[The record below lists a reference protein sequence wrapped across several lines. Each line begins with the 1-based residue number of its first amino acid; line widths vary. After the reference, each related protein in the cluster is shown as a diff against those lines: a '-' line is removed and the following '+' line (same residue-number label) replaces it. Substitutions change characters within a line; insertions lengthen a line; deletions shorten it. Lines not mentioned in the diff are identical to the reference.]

1 MRDGARNVRNVDRLL
16 ASSHGL
22 TVESLHPVIRHGEIA
37 EQLVSLLAPNS
48 FAADQYRTL
57 RHSVERLRRER
68 GLHVLAMT
76 SATPGDGK
84 TVTTLNLA
92 GALAQG
98 HSARVLVVDADLRR
112 PSVARYLGLDHQSS
126 AGLSN
131 ILMDPA
137 CTLGHVVRRLE
148 GFNLS
153 VVPSGPAQD
162 APYELLNS
170 ARLESFLKEAREL
183 YDCVLIDTPP
193 LLPLPDCRL
202 IGKWVDGFLLIVGA
216 DKTPRRL
223 VADAL
228 NLLDPAKLIAIIFNG
243 DRRTLSTYYGLS
255 SYYGPSDD
263 RDLRWWQRV
272 LRTGRA
278 GHRKHGPRT

>member
-1 MRDGARNVRNVDRLL
+1 MRDGARNLRKVDVLL
-16 ASSHGL
+16 ASSHGAA
-22 TVESLHPVIRHGEIA
+22 VESLRMPTRSDGIA
-37 EQLVSLLAPNS
+37 EQLVSLLAPSS

-57 RHSVERLRRER
+57 RHSVERLRREC

-98 HSARVLVVDADLRR
+98 HNARVLVVDGDLRR

-126 AGLSN
+126 PGLSDV
-131 ILMDPA
+131 LLDPA
-137 CTLGHVVRRLE
+137 YSLGQVVRRLE

-153 VVPSGPAQD
+153 IVPSGAAQD

-202 IGKWVDGFLLIVGA
+202 IGKWVDGFLLVVGA

-223 VADAL
+223 VTDAL
-228 NLLDPAKLIAIIFNG
+228 SLLDPDKVIGIVFNG
-243 DRRTLSTYYGLS
+243 DKRPLSNYYGLS
-255 SYYGPSDD
+255 SYYRQEDD
-263 RDLRWWQRV
+263 RDMHWWQRV
-272 LRTGRA
+272 LKPRRA
-278 GHRKHGPRT
+278 GRRRQSH